1 MRNYLI
7 AERYARG
14 LSQSIAND
22 ADVEPMVRA
31 LHDLGA
37 LFETNHDFRS
47 VLANPAIDRNKRQQV
62 LDAVLEA
69 EPMPRP
75 VARLA
80 QVLLRRGRI
89 TMLPDVAQVFAML
102 ADARL
107 NRVQATVTTALPLD
121 QDRAGRLG
129 GALERYSGK
138 AVRMK
143 YDVDPEILGG
153 VVVRIGSTVVDGT
166 VRTRLEGLRD
176 ALLAGEV
183 EVTEEKETHEDPG
196 N

>member
-7 AERYARG
+7 AERYAQG
-14 LSQSIAND
+14 LNQSIAND
-22 ADVEPMVRA
+22 TDVEPTARA

-37 LFETNHDFRS
+37 LFETSHDFRS
-47 VLANPAIDRNKRQQV
+47 VLANPAIDRDKRREV
-62 LDAVLEA
+62 LDAVMQAEA
-69 EPMPRP
+69 MPGP

-89 TMLPDVAQVFAML
+89 TMLADVAQVFSML

-107 NRVQATVTTALPLD
+107 ERVQATVTTALALD
-121 QDRAGRLG
+121 EGQAGRLG
-129 GALERYSGK
+129 SALERYSGK
-138 AVRMK
+138 AVRLK
-143 YDVDPEILGG
+143 RDVDPEILGG
-153 VVVRIGSTVVDGT
+153 VLVRIGSTVVDGS
-166 VRTRLEGLRD
+166 VRTRLERLRD

-183 EVTEEKETHEDPG
+183 EVTQEKGTHENPG